1 MKKLLGP
8 LWAQFIGFFGD
19 IAEGFGDWRQ
29 RRKTAR
35 QERAAVKETA
45 DKTKRD
51 AKAEALKKEAD
62 AKAESLRQKAEQAS
76 KASEAA
82 RKRAADRAAREAV
95 AAEAKH
101 EYDERCAAA
110 KNTTEQLAREEKIK
124 NKEKRTKLGVTSRSL
139 TLPITLCSIILSVP
153 LLLAVLFGK
162 SLGGQASDYVINILL
177 VYGIIGCIIL
187 LLAPKFFV
195 KIPKNHAVCVVISG
209 KLVHYMCNVEDK
221 ARLQQRI
228 GALPD
233 GHKLE
238 GFDFDTLVTRES
250 HVIWGLFVRLFNL
263 HFKSWI
269 PSTLKE
275 IKIVRT
281 RLDPAYTADSPISKM
296 VTHSSG
302 HAEETT
308 PYLRLEFPRVIYLGD
323 VELQG
328 NVQVNLVLS
337 VTGMCVLDLNEV
349 FFVHTDVSTWID
361 LQLRQA
367 IINYLGT
374 LTFEQF
380 AKHDF
385 MSNPVNEFNLF
396 MRDANPTQGPKNS
409 ESKLNSGIS
418 VIGVKIEGSA
428 SVADYEL
435 AESQEL
441 LRQAKVK
448 REAAEVDK
456 DTERLRAEAA
466 AIGIK
471 LEGDTKAL
479 VEAETIR
486 QKGAA
491 DADARRLTGAA
502 EAEAIRL
509 LKEAEA
515 EGAQALADAVKS
527 NPDIVQVLVSQAI
540 AASNVTTYVQSTP
553 GTPTPPVIIQP

>member
-8 LWAQFIGFFGD
+8 LWAQFTGYFSD
-19 IAEGFGDWRQ
+19 IAEAIGDWRQ
-29 RRKTAR
+29 QRKTAR
-35 QERAAVKETA
+35 QERAAAKEAA

-51 AKAEALKKEAD
+51 AIAQANQEKAD
-62 AKAESLRQKAEQAS
+62 
-76 KASEAA
+76 
-82 RKRAADRAAREAV
+82 
-95 AAEAKH
+95 
-101 EYDERCAAA
+101 AAA
-110 KNTTEQLAREEKIK
+110 KALRDKVARENATAQAKHDHAEREAAAKEAAKHAAREEKVRMR
-124 NKEKRTKLGVTSRSL
+124 EKRAKLGVTSKSL
-139 TLPITLCSIILSVP
+139 AFPITISSIILLIPVLIA
-153 LLLAVLFGK
+153 LLIGK
-162 SLGGQASDYVINILL
+162 QSGGLGGEYTINVLM
-177 VYGIIGCIIL
+177 VYGIIACIVFL
-187 LLAPKFFV
+187 LVPTFFV

-209 KLVHYMCNVEDK
+209 KLVHYMCHVEDK
-221 ARLQQRI
+221 AKLQERI
-228 GALPD
+228 KVLPA

-250 HVIWGLFVRLFNL
+250 HVIWGLFVRFFNL

-296 VTHSSG
+296 VTHSNG
-302 HAEETT
+302 HSEELT

-323 VELQG
+323 VELKG

-337 VTGMCVLDLNEV
+337 VTGMCVLDLTEV

-367 IINYLGT
+367 NINYLGT

-380 AKHDF
+380 AEHDF
-385 MSNPVNEFNLF
+385 MSNPANEFNLF
-396 MRDANPTQGPKNS
+396 MRDANPTKKARS
-409 ESKLNSGIS
+409 SVLKLNSGIS

-428 SVADYEL
+428 SIADYEL

-448 REAAEVDK
+448 REAAEVDLS
-456 DTERLRAEAA
+456 TAELNAQAA
-466 AIGIK
+466 ATGIT
-471 LEGDTKAL
+471 LEGKARAL
-479 VEAETIR
+479 VEAEIIR

-502 EAEAIRL
+502 EAEAILL

-515 EGAQALADAVKS
+515 KGAEALAAAVNANS
-527 NPDIVQVLVSQAI
+527 NVAQVLVSQAI

-553 GTPTPPVIIQP
+553 GAPTPPVIIQPNP